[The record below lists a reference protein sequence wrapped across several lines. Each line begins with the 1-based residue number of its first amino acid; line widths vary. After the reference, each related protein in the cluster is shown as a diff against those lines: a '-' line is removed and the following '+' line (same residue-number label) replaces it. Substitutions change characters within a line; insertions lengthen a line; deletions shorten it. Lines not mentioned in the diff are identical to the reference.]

1 MTPDDVVD
9 KLVERVADLQR
20 QINELNRI
28 EQPSGAMLFR
38 VLGRQGGNA
47 SFWTSPGAS
56 NFDLVKDNDV
66 YFGSNQATVN
76 AGTKVG
82 NVTITLP
89 TSYTNSAFLALAC
102 LRGSG
107 NVDAE
112 INVRELTANSFGVYV
127 TLQVNAAVNTNYG
140 FNWWCIGPPA

>member
-1 MTPDDVVD
+1 MTPDDVIQ

-28 EQPSGAMLFR
+28 EQVGSITLFR
-38 VLGRQGGNA
+38 IKGRQGGNGT
-47 SFWTSPGAS
+47 FWTTPGTNDYA
-56 NFDLVKDNDV
+56 LAKVTDV

-76 AGTKVG
+76 AGTKTG

-89 TSYTNSAFLALAC
+89 ASFANSAFLAFAC

-107 NVDAE
+107 SVDAE
-112 INVRELTANSFGVYV
+112 INTRELTANTFGVYV
-127 TLQVNAAVNTNYG
+127 TLQANAGANTNYG
-140 FNWWCIGPPA
+140 FNWWAVGLPA